1 MKVNDSPYG
10 SFRIKLEGPEHG
22 WLNDW
27 CYMILYW
34 LVVSIPLKN
43 MSSSVGM
50 MTFPIYGENVP
61 NDQPVI
67 YLYLLDPNLFR
78 LEGCMNPPGFFD
90 LFARED
96 HLDSLSVSLGG

>member
-1 MKVNDSPYG
+1 MLYDTILVG
-10 SFRIKLEGPEHG
+10 G
-22 WLNDW
+22 LNPSEK
-27 CYMILYW
+27 YEF
-34 LVVSIPLKN
+34 VSWDDDIPN
-43 MSSSVGM
+43 
-50 MTFPIYGENVP
+50 IWENVP